1 MSHRFFVEKG
11 QISGN
16 SISIIG
22 EELTHLQRVLRL
34 QVGATFVVCD
44 GTGKE
49 YQAVLREVGRELAL
63 AEIISV
69 ADSVVEPRLHI
80 TLVQGLPKADKMD
93 FIIQKGTELGIHE
106 FLPVITER
114 TIVRLGPDKAER
126 RVERWQRI
134 AQEAAKQSQRAVVPK
149 VSMPVS
155 WAEGLSLYKARR
167 GAVLGLFPW
176 ESATGKHLRDVLI
189 QAWGE
194 LGDDGRPLEA
204 WICIGP
210 EGGWSPEEA
219 KAAELAE
226 LIPVSLGS
234 RILRTETAGM
244 VVAALVLYASG
255 DLG

>member
-1 MSHRFFVEKG
+1 MSNRFFVEAG
-11 QISGN
+11 QISGD
-16 SISIIG
+16 SISIVG

-34 QVGATFVVCD
+34 QVGATVVVCD

-63 AEIISV
+63 AEIISA
-69 ADSVVEPRLHI
+69 ADSVVEPRLRI
-80 TLVQGLPKADKMD
+80 TLVQALPKADKMD
-93 FIIQKGTELGIHE
+93 FIVQKGTELGIHE

-114 TIVRLGPDKAER
+114 TIVRLRPDKAQR

-134 AQEAAKQSQRAVVPK
+134 AQEAAKQSQRAVIPK
-149 VSMPVS
+149 VGMPVT
-155 WAEGLSLYKARR
+155 WQEGLSKYKEKH
-167 GAVLGLFPW
+167 GAILGLFPW
-176 ESATGKHLRDVLI
+176 ESARGKHLRDVLL
-189 QAWGE
+189 QAWGPS
-194 LGDDGRPLEA
+194 DGRYPLEA

-219 KAAELAE
+219 KAAELAH
-226 LIPVSLGS
+226 LIPLSLGS